1 MAMAP
6 MVSINGELMDWMRTL
21 RRLARKRRVAAFLKR
36 RISHS
41 SVLKAFTMRLPVTVS
56 CRMFWISA
64 SLSWPVRVRVRTS
77 LPILRAEVTTTGIN
91 NSSAQLRYPPSRMT
105 KTSPTRKVKN
115 CCRNSP
121 MTELTAVCTL
131 STSLM
136 SVERMV
142 PVACL

>member
-1 MAMAP
+1 
-6 MVSINGELMDWMRTL
+6 MRTL
-21 RRLARKRRVAAFLKR
+21 RRLARKRRLAAFLKR

-77 LPILRAEVTTTGIN
+77 LPILREEVITTGTN
-91 NSSAQLRYPPSRMT
+91 SSSAQLSCPPSLMT
-105 KTSPTRKVKN
+105 KTPVR
-115 CCRNSP
+115 P
-121 MTELTAVCTL
+121 EGEELLQKFAEHRADRVL
-131 STSLM
+131 HRSTSLM